1 MTNIDELWK
10 IYEYTLKKKK
20 SNSVCDTEINSIPH
34 QEFFQILNIIINEL
48 NNSIWK
54 EKPCF
59 FNLGKDENGKQMGF
73 IGTLQGFT
81 IIDEK
86 GNMSNTDK
94 LVSYYAN
101 ELICNCGNQ
110 KIKEFKNFIIIVIE
124 ISNHYV
130 PISITNKNVKVFEI
144 STLNGSKTIN
154 YNKFNSQECWR
165 NIPIEMSE

>member
-10 IYEYTLKKKK
+10 IYEYTLNKK
-20 SNSVCDTEINSIPH
+20 SNSVCDTEINLIPY
-34 QEFFQILNIIINEL
+34 QDFFQMLNIIINEL

-86 GNMSNTDK
+86 GNMSNTDEI
-94 LVSYYAN
+94 VSYYAN
-101 ELICNCGNQ
+101 ELLYKCGHQ
-110 KIKEFKNFIIIVIE
+110 KIKEFKKFIIIVIE